1 MKRYGVK
8 AATASSLSRNE
19 TKKNKKNTNKKIRR
33 AGKNKEQKMIRPTD
47 QRLAELREEYKKYV
61 ANHHHQWQMVF
72 DFGAGEPSQL
82 QDFWSWT
89 EYKAW

>member
-1 MKRYGVK
+1 M
-8 AATASSLSRNE
+8 T
-19 TKKNKKNTNKKIRR
+19 
-33 AGKNKEQKMIRPTD
+33 KMIRPTD

-61 ANHHHQWQMVF
+61 ANHHHQWQMDF

-82 QDFWSWT
+82 QDFWSWI